1 MNKPIAV
8 FSNLDMLEKQN
19 GGDICPR
26 RTVAI
31 PSTPARFWTW
41 IP

>member
-8 FSNLDMLEKQN
+8 FSNLDMLEKN

-31 PSTPARFWTW
+31 PSTPARF
-41 IP
+41 